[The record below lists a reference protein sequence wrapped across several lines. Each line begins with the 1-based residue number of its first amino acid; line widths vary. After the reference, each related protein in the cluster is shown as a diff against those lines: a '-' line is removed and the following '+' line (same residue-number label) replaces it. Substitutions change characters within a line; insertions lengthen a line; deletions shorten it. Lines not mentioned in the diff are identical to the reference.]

1 MQLRRRQGFARFSF
15 IISLAGL
22 LLASAPV
29 SAESSGPFE
38 LQPMVGYGW
47 IDVTGLSE
55 DKAID
60 TYLDLP
66 PDAMTRLPT
75 AQEALAAASV
85 PVEGSGLSVG
95 LAAQLRLSALLLG
108 VRYAFTGAS
117 ALGLHTLGADDGV
130 HFCKVVGGYFRLG
143 CGYAHQTG
151 LPEGMRAHGML
162 ISGGTGME
170 FLVSEPLS
178 VGIGLDADLLLL
190 SQSIRSAV
198 RAAQGDSTVEALRS
212 LDGSAFGYQIRPQFH
227 LVWRL

>member
-1 MQLRRRQGFARFSF
+1 MQVHPFQGFAVFS
-15 IISLAGL
+15 
-22 LLASAPV
+22 LLASLLLSSAPV
-29 SAESSGPFE
+29 EAAAPGPFE

-55 DKAID
+55 EKAID
-60 TYLDLP
+60 SYLDLP

-75 AQEALAAASV
+75 AREAIAAATV

-117 ALGLHTLGADDGV
+117 ALGLHTVGADIGL
-130 HFCKVVGGYFRLG
+130 HFGDVVAGYFRLG
-143 CGYAHQTG
+143 GGYAHQTG
-151 LPEGMRAHGML
+151 LPEGMRTHGTL
-162 ISGGTGME
+162 IASGAGME
-170 FLVSEPLS
+170 FLVSESLS
-178 VGIGLDADLLLL
+178 LGLGLDANLLLL

-198 RAAQGDSTVEALRS
+198 QAVQGDSTVEGLRS
-212 LDGSAFGYQIRPQFH
+212 LDGSAFGYQLRPQFH